1 MNLRSFLAASTAVL
15 TASAVVVAAAQSQG
29 DRDPAWPPVTGRFV
43 VKETYSDLP
52 WHQKLGTYAG
62 NQIDEAI
69 VMPYDALPQADRDYC
84 TRMGMSKDNPK
95 GRADCMIE
103 IGVSNILAME
113 RVDTPYASFTS
124 PVPPE
129 CKDSSFPCI
138 EVTLKVSNRYTR
150 SEGDTI
156 LLDRRVYG
164 PDLPK
169 GSTGIYYG
177 YTLSDG
183 NTYAPQMPWFT
194 SHYCDAQFKPGVSD
208 VQDPVCYGDF
218 FSPFNNG
225 FNARGGTPAVWPSAM
240 PWSVWPR
247 FPTNHCAEGITTC
260 NMVLA
265 AFDLQEVPPTMTG
278 LQYETY
284 NKLLLDWF
292 NYGLQ
297 GFREDVSLADIQ
309 RKFPWTGKPMTWEDF
324 YPYSATNPFV
334 GTFADVNT
342 VGPNVPGCD
351 TTLTGPTPVAN
362 CNTTAQ
368 YRAKEFLYPRQC
380 GLSHLAGGD
389 AKSLRKC
396 GLNYE
401 IHHNGWI
408 TQWPDDW
415 ADEIKAASMYPA
427 NQYGRTSFLFAGVPG
442 MQLPVSY
449 LKVPGSPS
457 GMSVYEQV
465 YNTSVFSL
473 YIPIA
478 NEADQ
483 KRAFPGRQYKNT
495 EFYHTLLMTNHMEA
509 EPAVFADGI
518 RGKALWHNEY
528 RMQGMYEQWRINP
541 GTSRFKP
548 EMFNASFDPA
558 TAPVPFHN
566 STCDGCHV
574 RNGSGVPINTK
585 RTLDAAQQV
594 YMKGTPYNVHNP
606 VRDYTFTGDIQ
617 PMKLVFFDLGSRDA
631 RADASRYST
640 PLAFTALTRLSP
652 PRTAVEVYYS
662 NAVMNYYGDAF
673 HVTRAPNTYDWSFEN
688 IPPGDPSLVVNAP
701 RTNPELKTT
710 YTPWRVKVGSFQ
722 TAADAAG
729 AVCSFTTAPSG
740 ANWPKSCKDI
750 DRNAIAAAI
759 GSSKVGYMLL
769 NGKRLGN
776 SGAIEAMPDSAI
788 MGFVTEQQKK
798 FGDAALAGELIFTVG
813 SRNGIPPAGV
823 VKKDCKIK
831 SLNDC
836 FIARFGWLG
845 DRASLEDQVA
855 NAAFVEMNMTSS
867 EGYERLYGKDGR
879 TTIPIRYLAPNCG
892 PANAACVNSKGNS
905 DLSERDIER
914 MADYARWIGNP
925 TRSEFQVQL
934 PEVVKGERV
943 FMDLGCDSCHV
954 IRKIPIVGEETMLSD
969 AYMKRLV
976 NRIEGTGA
984 NAIRP
989 FLSYLG
995 TDLLMHDMGYL
1006 SQVGVT
1012 SQNIRKPDGTV
1023 MDPYKTYVQKIRTP
1037 ALKGMRFNRFVTDAH
1052 NNVKNPGDPAC
1063 DFLMHDG
1070 RACDAIEAAFMHDGP
1085 AVKQLRMIEKMST
1098 ELEAEDIANLRAF
1111 LYSL

>member
-1 MNLRSFLAASTAVL
+1 MKLRSFLAVSTAVL
-15 TASAVVVAAAQSQG
+15 AASVAIVAGAQSSG
-29 DRDPAWPPVTGRFV
+29 DRDPAWPTITSTPEFT
-43 VKETYSDLP
+43 EWYSDLP
-52 WHQKLGTYAG
+52 WHQKLGTYSG

-69 VMPYDALPQADRDYC
+69 VMPYDALPKADRDFC
-84 TRMGMSKDNPK
+84 TSKGLPDTPK

-103 IGVSNILAME
+103 IGVSNILGMH
-113 RVDTPYASFTS
+113 RVDTPYAQFKA
-124 PVPPE
+124 PVPAE
-129 CKDSSFPCI
+129 CTDNSFACI
-138 EVTLKVSNRYTR
+138 EVMLQVSNFYTR
-150 SEGDTI
+150 SVGGRI
-156 LLDRRVYG
+156 VLDKRVYG
-164 PDLPK
+164 PDLPRP
-169 GSTGIYYG
+169 GTAGTYYG

-194 SHYCDAQFKPGVSD
+194 SHYCDAQFTPGVSD

-218 FSPFNNG
+218 LSPFNNG

-240 PWSVWPR
+240 PWSAWPR

-265 AFDLQEVPPTMTG
+265 AFDLKEVPPTMTG
-278 LQYETY
+278 LQYEKY
-284 NKLLLDWF
+284 NRFLLEWF
-292 NYGLQ
+292 NYGLK
-297 GFREDVSLADIQ
+297 GFKDDVSLADNQ
-309 RKFPWTGKPMTWEDF
+309 RKFPWSGRPMTWEDF

-351 TTLTGPTPVAN
+351 TTLTGPTPVAD

-368 YRAKEFLYPRQC
+368 YRAEKFLYPRQC
-380 GLSHLAGGD
+380 TLHHLATGD

-415 ADEIKAASMYPA
+415 AAEIKAASMYPA

-449 LKVPGSPS
+449 LQVPGSPS

-465 YNTSVFSL
+465 YNTSIFSL

-483 KRAFPGRQYKNT
+483 KRAFPGRQYTNR

-509 EPAVFADGI
+509 KPEVFAEGI
-518 RGKALWHNEY
+518 RGKVLWHNEY
-528 RMQGMYEQWRINP
+528 RMQGMYEQYALSP

-585 RTLDAAQQV
+585 GTLDLVQQV
-594 YMKGTPYNVHNP
+594 YMTDQKYNAHSP
-606 VRDYTFTGDIQ
+606 VKDYTFTGDIT
-617 PMKLVFFDLGSRDA
+617 PMKLVFFDLKSKDP

-640 PLAFTALTRLSP
+640 PLAFTALTRLTPS
-652 PRTAVEVYYS
+652 RKGTEVYYH
-662 NAVMNYYGDAF
+662 NAVMNFYGDAF
-673 HVTRAPNTYDWSFEN
+673 HVTKAPYTYDWSFEK
-688 IPPGDPSLVVNAP
+688 IPADDPSVVVKQA
-701 RTNPELKTT
+701 RTNRELDET
-710 YTPWRVKVGSFQ
+710 YTPWRVAVRGFR
-722 TAADAAG
+722 TPADEPG
-729 AVCSFTTAPSG
+729 AECAFTTPPSSE
-740 ANWPKSCKDI
+740 AAWPRTCKDI
-750 DRNAIAAAI
+750 DKDAIAGAI
-759 GSSKVGYMLL
+759 GSEAIGYMLL

-776 SGAIEAMPDSAI
+776 SNAIEAMPDGAI
-788 MGFVTEQQKK
+788 AGFVLEQQKK
-798 FGDAALAGELIFTVG
+798 LGDAYAGEMILTVG
-813 SRNGIPPAGV
+813 SRNGIGGT
-823 VKKDCKIK
+823 VKECKVK

-836 FIARFGWLG
+836 FVGRFGWLG

-867 EGYERLYGKDGR
+867 AGYKQLYGERG
-879 TTIPIRYLAPNCG
+879 TTTNPIRYLAPNCG
-892 PANAACVNSKGNS
+892 AANAGCVNSKGNS

-934 PEVVKGERV
+934 PEVVKGEIV
-943 FMDLGCDSCHV
+943 FRNLGCDTCHV
-954 IRKIPIVGEETMLSD
+954 IRKIPIIVEQTMLSD
-969 AYMKRLV
+969 AYVERLA
-976 NRIEGTGA
+976 NRKGGTEQVP
-984 NAIRP
+984 ILP
-989 FLSYLG
+989 FISYLG

-1006 SQVGVT
+1006 SQVGLT
-1012 SQNIRKPDGTV
+1012 GKNIRNPDGTV
-1023 MDPYKTYVQKIRTP
+1023 MTDYKNYVQKIRTP
-1037 ALKGMRFNRFVTDAH
+1037 ALKGIRLNRFITDSH
-1052 NNVKNPGDPAC
+1052 KNVKKTGDPAC

-1070 RACDAIEAAFMHDGP
+1070 RACDAVEAAFMHDGP
-1085 AVKQLRMIEKMST
+1085 AVKKLGMIEAMSN
-1098 ELEAEDIANLRAF
+1098 LQPADIANLRAF